1 MEVIFF
7 FMVSDV
13 VPCFGF
19 RRKAMLM
26 GTVDFSCHT
35 YSSHQYSVVL
45 TSHLVILISTKTEA
59 SITSLIALAFTSQQ
73 LTRLIE
79 SFVPFCLV
87 LDVSKLMNGCLKK
100 KH

>member
-59 SITSLIALAFTSQQ
+59 SITSHCFSIY
-73 LTRLIE
+73 
-79 SFVPFCLV
+79 
-87 LDVSKLMNGCLKK
+87 
-100 KH
+100 